1 MKTLIKIIMRYGLPY
16 KGSKNR
22 IIEKIIPLF
31 PERKNFYDLFC
42 GGCSVTHGAIL
53 SGKFENFV
61 INDLDGQM
69 PELFFNAIHGKYNN
83 ETRWISREDFLELK
97 DSDSYVRICWSFGN
111 NGREYLYSKEVE
123 PWKKALHYAR
133 VLKDF
138 SLLRQF
144 GIETDNADRITIKK
158 NKKEYIEKYILWAL
172 NHFDFTDEEIAK
184 YNQYKK
190 EGVFENL
197 IPGSVGLVQLKKRL
211 RSLQSLESLE
221 RLQSLSKS
229 YDEIEIKENSLI
241 YCDIPYRNTDGYT
254 ANDSGFDYKKF
265 YKWAQSQKELVI
277 ISEYSMPDDFKC
289 VAEFYK
295 RSTFSMAKKVDTIE
309 RLFIPKNQL
318 DLWLPLQIET
328 KKKEWRQLEFDF
340 AFD

>member
-1 MKTLIKIIMRYGLPY
+1 MRYGLPY

-172 NHFDFTDEEIAK
+172 NHFDFTDEE
-184 YNQYKK
+184 
-190 EGVFENL
+190 
-197 IPGSVGLVQLKKRL
+197 
-211 RSLQSLESLE
+211 
-221 RLQSLSKS
+221 
-229 YDEIEIKENSLI
+229 
-241 YCDIPYRNTDGYT
+241 
-254 ANDSGFDYKKF
+254 ANWKF
-265 YKWAQSQKELVI
+265 
-277 ISEYSMPDDFKC
+277 
-289 VAEFYK
+289 
-295 RSTFSMAKKVDTIE
+295 
-309 RLFIPKNQL
+309 
-318 DLWLPLQIET
+318 
-328 KKKEWRQLEFDF
+328 
-340 AFD
+340 